1 MIIGFSLSK
10 SLRTERQ
17 STDDR
22 TGDAPR
28 EQAHRSEVP
37 FRIHIAWKLPW
48 TLTDLLQIQT

>member
-48 TLTDLLQIQT
+48 TLIDLLQIQT